1 MLIVMKFGGSSLST
15 ADRIDNAARIIAK
28 RREEGDDVV
37 AVVSAQG
44 GVTDKLVRKGLE
56 TAESPSLRENDVLL
70 SSGELVSMSLMAMKL
85 CSIGVDAVS
94 LSGWQAG
101 IHTSGQ
107 HGGASISYIDTK
119 RILAELEAKRAVIV
133 AGFQGINDAGD
144 ITTLGRGGSDTTAI
158 ALAAALH
165 ADSCYIYSDV
175 RGVFSADPKTVDH
188 AVKHEEIS
196 YDEMLE
202 MSSLGAK
209 ILHNRSV
216 GMAKQSGVQFEV
228 LSSFDG
234 QRGTLIHDF
243 SRENC
248 VSGIVCDDNVA
259 MISALGIDSGG
270 ATSKLFSFLAENNIH
285 VDTII
290 RSPRSDGLRGVV
302 SFSVPG
308 SSLKDVISAINGKKG
323 AVEFERLAVED
334 NLAKISVVG
343 TGMADGCGVA
353 ARMLVAL
360 SRIGI
365 EPKYITTGEIRVSVI
380 IKKALA
386 EVAANA
392 VHDEFFN

>member
-1 MLIVMKFGGSSLST
+1 MLIVMKFGGSSLAT

-28 RREEGDDVV
+28 RRKEGDDVV

-44 GVTDKLVRKGLE
+44 GVTDKLVKRGLE
-56 TAESPSLRENDVLL
+56 TAENPSLRENDVLL
-70 SSGELVSMSLMAMKL
+70 SSGERISMSLMAMKL
-85 CSIGVDAVS
+85 CSIGIDAVS

-101 IHTSGQ
+101 IHTDGK
-107 HGGASISYIDTK
+107 HGNASISYIDTE
-119 RILAELEAKRAVIV
+119 RILAELASKRAVIV

-175 RGVFSADPKTVDH
+175 RGVFSADPKTVGH

-209 ILHNRSV
+209 VLHNRSV
-216 GMAKQSGVQFEV
+216 GMAKRSGVRFEV

-243 SRENC
+243 SHENC
-248 VSGIVCDDNVA
+248 VSGIVLDDNVA
-259 MISALGIDSGG
+259 MVSAIGIDSGG
-270 ATSKLFSFLAENNIH
+270 ATSKLFSSLAQNNIQ

-290 RSPRSDGLRGVV
+290 RSPRSDDIRGIV

-308 SSLKDVISAINGKKG
+308 SSLKDVIGTINDKKE
-323 AVEFERLAVED
+323 ALEFERLEVED
-334 NLAKISVVG
+334 NLAKISAVG
-343 TGMADGCGVA
+343 TGMADGCGIA

-360 SRIGI
+360 NRIGI

-380 IKKALA
+380 IKKASS
-386 EVAANA
+386 EKAANA
-392 VHDEFFN
+392 VHDEFFS